1 MSLDPENDA
10 IVRQYVRRVSELS
23 KTKQHLLSQS
33 ELESIALEVGIA
45 PETLQEA
52 RKTAREHY
60 ERGLDYRQRNGWG
73 AAIAELENALVLN
86 PSHADSHF
94 QLALAYDG
102 RYQQTKHKGDRQAA
116 LEHLNHCL
124 GLEPNHLE
132 GKRLQQ
138 SWQKAAIKSRKSL
151 PVALFVA
158 LGSLAALL
166 GSALLIMLQPVKPP
180 SSPDIVES
188 PSSPITNT
196 DTPELPT
203 DFKSANQPVESTNP
217 RDEVDI
223 PLVLTDSLSQ
233 AGIGI
238 EVRRSRLNTYPNAS
252 FYNLSASLVN
262 DSGQEL
268 ETVTL
273 LAEWLDDNN
282 QVVAQKSLQILDD
295 QNSILQPGDR
305 FSFAT
310 LQETTP
316 DIRQIRLSVPDTNN
330 GRAST
335 TYDAGKVVPIQ

>member
-10 IVRQYVRRVSELS
+10 IVRQYVQRVSELS

-45 PETLQEA
+45 PEALQEA
-52 RKTAREHY
+52 RRAAQAHY

-116 LEHLNHCL
+116 LKHLNHCL
-124 GLEPNHLE
+124 GLEPDHPE

-138 SWQKAAIKSRKSL
+138 SWQKANIKPRKSL
-151 PVALFVA
+151 PIALFVA

-166 GSALLIMLQPVKPP
+166 GSALLIMLQPANPP
-180 SSPDIVES
+180 ASSDIAEP

-203 DFKSANQPVESTNP
+203 DFKSANQPVESTNQ
-217 RDEVDI
+217 REVDI

-273 LAEWLDDNN
+273 LAEWLDENN
-282 QVVAQKSLQILDD
+282 QVVAQKSLQILDG
-295 QNSILQPGDR
+295 QNSTLQPGDR

-316 DIRQIRLSVPDTNN
+316 DIHQIRLSVQDTNN
-330 GRAST
+330 GPAST